1 MNINT
6 KVTSAIHEKGEYLTV
21 DLFFNN
27 PHVDRFI
34 INIIKKEIILEMHI
48 DTRRALNIDNT
59 YEDYMKLLKDLGP
72 TNLEIPEE
80 FKKHWTPKDNDTY
93 YFLNR
98 LGEVVLDTDINSFFQ
113 IGILENYN
121 AFPTEELAE
130 KSIKSSK
137 LGRLI
142 LLWQYANDCLFEP
155 VWNNKRSRK
164 HYFYYSHN
172 LERIL
177 VGDYFDFQDD
187 ILYFETAEQVEAF
200 ITAYDKEI
208 KKIMGVKDY
217 ENRK

>member
-6 KVTSAIHEKGEYLTV
+6 KVTSVVHEKGEYLTV

-48 DTRRALNIDNT
+48 DTRRALNIENT

-155 VWNNKRSRK
+155 DWLDGIQNKYYIIYDSRDKNACYDYSFRQKSNNI
-164 HYFYYSHN
+164 H
-172 LERIL
+172 
-177 VGDYFDFQDD
+177 
-187 ILYFETAEQVEAF
+187 FETSEQVKTFIDMYEA
-200 ITAYDKEI
+200 EI
-208 KKIMGVKDY
+208 KELMNIK
-217 ENRK
+217 

>member
-187 ILYFETAEQVEAF
+187 ILYFETEEQTKAF
-200 ITAYDKEI
+200 IEMYETEI
-208 KKIMGVKDY
+208 KKIMGVI
-217 ENRK
+217 

>member
-137 LGRLI
+137 LERLI

-155 VWNNKRSRK
+155 DW
-164 HYFYYSHN
+164 
-172 LERIL
+172 L
-177 VGDYFDFQDD
+177 DD
-187 ILYFETAEQVEAF
+187 IQHKYHIIYDSRDENACYGYSFRQKSNNMHFETEEQTKAF
-200 ITAYDKEI
+200 IDMYSEEI
-208 KKIMGVKDY
+208 KKSMGV
-217 ENRK
+217 E

>member
-200 ITAYDKEI
+200 ITVYDKEI
-208 KKIMGVKDY
+208 KKIMGV
-217 ENRK
+217 R